1 MTKHIDGSSDLVTT
15 NCYFQRLQQLIQ
27 VTIVCPRRG
36 FAQEAKSPRGILVAR
51 AYIKKS
57 TYSSNIQSVY
67 IYQKKY
73 RLAKNWDCKELL
85 GNNDVSALN
94 DRKYEMVKDDVNPKQ
109 EMLKG
114 TSWVDFVTFIVQ
126 SVLRYSFALRVFS
139 DILWSS
145 CFEDIKEKL
154 KFTFLC
160 LIFLS

>member
-1 MTKHIDGSSDLVTT
+1 MMT
-15 NCYFQRLQQLIQ
+15 FQRW
-27 VTIVCPRRG
+27 
-36 FAQEAKSPRGILVAR
+36 K
-51 AYIKKS
+51 
-57 TYSSNIQSVY
+57 
-67 IYQKKY
+67 
-73 RLAKNWDCKELL
+73 
-85 GNNDVSALN
+85 
-94 DRKYEMVKDDVNPKQ
+94 MVKDDLYPKQ

-126 SVLRYSFALRVFS
+126 FVLQYYSFALCVLS